1 MQQYTTFKLYKGS
14 LQRLAQRLY
23 HLKGILKGL
32 PIVSW
37 FNTHGSILED
47 TTRLKFAKPNTQILP
62 SPIHSVHFLIK
73 KKLQI
78 EHVGTGEW
86 TI

>member
-14 LQRLAQRLY
+14 PQRLAQRLY

-37 FNTHGSILED
+37 FNTHGSILEE
-47 TTRLKFAKPNTQILP
+47 TQPGWNLPNQIRKYFRAQ
-62 SPIHSVHFLIK
+62 SIQFTS
-73 KKLQI
+73 
-78 EHVGTGEW
+78 
-86 TI
+86 